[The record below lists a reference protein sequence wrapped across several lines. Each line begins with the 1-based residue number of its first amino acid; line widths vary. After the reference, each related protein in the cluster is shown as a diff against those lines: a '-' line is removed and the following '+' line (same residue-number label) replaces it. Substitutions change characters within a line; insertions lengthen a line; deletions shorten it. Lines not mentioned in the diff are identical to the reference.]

1 MSVAVAPE
9 NQAAIKLKMRGDLS
23 ATRQLYQG
31 VEYWVVKEPVGQKF
45 YQFPPNV
52 YYILQQL
59 DGRVSVEDVLDRYH
73 KQYAPKRL
81 DRDQLQ
87 QLLQRFHKDGL
98 VVADVGGQGLE
109 LLRRGKKQKW
119 MERLSAFSN
128 VLAIRFRG
136 FDPEWMLNFLNRW
149 FGWVFSPAFAICMA
163 MLGVVALGS
172 VIVNWNDFQA
182 RLPGFE
188 QFFDPRKWWLFA
200 IVLGATKVCHE
211 FGHGLACRRFGGEC
225 HEIGV
230 MLLVFTPCLYCNV
243 SDSWRMPNKWHR
255 AVIGA
260 AGMYVELILAI
271 FATFIWWFAE
281 PGIVRDICL
290 QVMLIASVSTVLF
303 NGNPLLRFDGYYIVS
318 DLLEIPNLHQRS
330 AKALSSLLG
339 RYWLGLPPSPDPL
352 LPQNRMWAFAAFTVL
367 AFVYR
372 IFIMVSI
379 FMFLNSWLKP
389 YGLEAVGQAVALM
402 SLLSLIGFPLY
413 KLFRFLTVPGR
424 MMQIKK
430 GQFAIASGIIAATL
444 GLILFVPWPHYIK
457 CRVLMIPNRL
467 ETIYAREGGVVRQLY
482 VQPGTKVT
490 AGQLLAEL
498 ENLDLSLELEQAKG
512 SLEEVQHKRELAQ
525 RSANVDTSSNI
536 DYLREISALNSEA
549 EELRKKIVLLQSRL
563 GAMKITSPIDGSV
576 VATPIQEQLPGEVD
590 SPLVD
595 RQPIITGS
603 QEHYTLSR
611 GERLCEVADFSQWRA
626 VILLQE
632 NQIDFVH
639 EGQNT
644 WIRLHSAADKT
655 IETKVDFVGVSDR
668 LTMRQ
673 QREETIDTM
682 QQRIRVPDIVS
693 ELVAK
698 MYQEEIQYFAEAK
711 VDPKGLPLKVG
722 LDGQCRLYA
731 GNRSLAARLWWWFN
745 ANFGT

>member
-1 MSVAVAPE
+1 MSVAAPPE
-9 NQAAIKLKMRGDLS
+9 PQSAIKLKMRGDLS
-23 ATRQLYQG
+23 AVRQLYQG

-59 DGRVSVEDVLDRYH
+59 DGQTSVEQVLDRYH
-73 KQYAPKRL
+73 KQFSPKRL

-98 VVADVGGQGLE
+98 VVSEVSGQGLE
-109 LLRRGKKQKW
+109 LLRRGKKAKW
-119 MERLSAFSN
+119 MERLSSLSN
-128 VLAIRFRG
+128 ILAIRFRG
-136 FDPEWMLNFLNRW
+136 FDPELILNFLNRW
-149 FGWVFSPAFAICMA
+149 VGWIFSPAFAVMIA
-163 MLGVVALGS
+163 LLGLVALGS
-172 VIVNWNDFQA
+172 VVVNWTDFQA

-200 IVLGATKVCHE
+200 LVLAGTKICHE

-255 AVIGA
+255 AIIGA
-260 AGMYVELILAI
+260 AGMYVELILATL
-271 FATFIWWFAE
+271 ATFVWWFAE
-281 PGIVRDICL
+281 PGVVRDVCL

-389 YGLEAVGQAVALM
+389 YGLEAIGQAIALF
-402 SLLSLIGFPLY
+402 SLTGLVGFPLY
-413 KLFRFLTVPGR
+413 RLIRFLTVPGR
-424 MMQIKK
+424 MMQVKK
-430 GQFAIASGIIAATL
+430 GQFAIATTIIAAVL
-444 GLILFVPWPHYIK
+444 GSILFIPWPHYLS

-467 ETIYAREGGVVRQLY
+467 ETIYAREGGTIRMLPIRPGSE
-482 VQPGTKVT
+482 VQ
-490 AGQLLAEL
+490 AGEVLAEL
-498 ENLDLSLELEQAKG
+498 ENLDLALELEQNRGA
-512 SLEEVQHKRELAQ
+512 LLEVQHKRELAQ
-525 RSANVDTSSNI
+525 RAANVDTRSNI

-549 EELRKKIVLLQSRL
+549 EELRKRIVLLQTRI
-563 GAMKITSPIDGSV
+563 GALRITSPIAGSV
-576 VATPIQEQLPGEVD
+576 VATPIQETLPGEVD
-590 SPLVD
+590 LPLVD
-595 RQPIITGS
+595 RQPLVSGA
-603 QEHYTLSR
+603 QVGYTLSR
-611 GERLCEVADFSQWRA
+611 GERLCEVADFSNWRA

-639 EGQNT
+639 VDQNV

-655 IETKVDFVGVSDR
+655 IETKVGFVGVSDR
-668 LTMRQ
+668 LTLRQ

-682 QQRIRVPDIVS
+682 QQRIRVPDLVS
-693 ELVAK
+693 ELVAR

-745 ANFGT
+745 ANFGS

>member
-1 MSVAVAPE
+1 MSVAAPPE
-9 NQAAIKLKMRGDLS
+9 PQAAIKLKMRGDLS
-23 ATRQLYQG
+23 AVRQLYQG
-31 VEYWVVKEPVGQKF
+31 VEYWVVKEPLGQKF

-59 DGRVSVEDVLDRYH
+59 DGQTSVEQVLDRYH
-73 KQYAPKRL
+73 KQFAPKRL

-98 VVADVGGQGLE
+98 VVSEVSGQGTE
-109 LLRRGKKQKW
+109 LLRRGRKAKW
-119 MERLSAFSN
+119 MERLSSLSN
-128 VLAIRFRG
+128 ILAIRFRG
-136 FDPEWMLNFLNRW
+136 FDPEAVLNFLNRW
-149 FGWVFSPAFAICMA
+149 VGWIFSPAFA
-163 MLGVVALGS
+163 LGIAVLGLVAAGS
-172 VIVNWNDFQA
+172 VIVNWTDFQA

-200 IVLGATKVCHE
+200 LVLAGTKICHE

-255 AVIGA
+255 AIIGA
-260 AGMYVELILAI
+260 AGMYVELILATL
-271 FATFIWWFAE
+271 ATFVWWFAE
-281 PGIVRDICL
+281 PGVVRDVCL

-379 FMFLNSWLKP
+379 FLFLHSWLKP
-389 YGLEAVGQAVALM
+389 YGLEAIGQAIALF
-402 SLLSLIGFPLY
+402 SLLGLLGFPLY
-413 KLFRFLTVPGR
+413 RLIRFLTVPGR

-430 GQFAIASGIIAATL
+430 GQFAIATAIIATVV
-444 GLILFVPWPHYIK
+444 GSILFIPWPHYLR

-467 ETIYAREGGVVRQLY
+467 ETIYAREGGTIRELMIR
-482 VQPGTKVT
+482 PGSEVA
-490 AGQLLAEL
+490 AGQVLAEL
-498 ENLDLSLELEQAKG
+498 ENLDLALELEQNRGA
-512 SLEEVQHKRELAQ
+512 LLEVQHKRELAQ
-525 RSANVDTSSNI
+525 RAANVDTLSNI

-549 EELRKKIVLLQSRL
+549 EELRKRIVLLQSRI
-563 GAMKITSPIDGSV
+563 GALRITSPIAGSV
-576 VATPIQEQLPGEVD
+576 VATPMLETLPGEVD
-590 SPLVD
+590 LPLVD
-595 RQPIITGS
+595 RQPVVSGA
-603 QEHYTLSR
+603 QVGYTLSR
-611 GERLCEVADFSQWRA
+611 GERLCEVADFTNWRA

-639 EGQNT
+639 VDQAVR
-644 WIRLHSAADKT
+644 IRLHSAADKT
-655 IETKVDFVGVSDR
+655 IEAKVGFVGVSDR

-682 QQRIRVPDIVS
+682 QQRIRVPDLVS
-693 ELVAK
+693 ELVAR
-698 MYQEEIQYFAEAK
+698 MYQEEIQYFAEAV

-722 LDGQCRLYA
+722 IDGQCRLYA

>member
-1 MSVAVAPE
+1 MSVAAPPE
-9 NQAAIKLKMRGDLS
+9 PQAAIKLKMRGDLS
-23 ATRQLYQG
+23 AVRQLYQG
-31 VEYWVVKEPVGQKF
+31 VEYWVVKEPLGQKF

-59 DGRVSVEDVLDRYH
+59 DGQTSVEQVLDRYH
-73 KQYAPKRL
+73 KQFAPKRL

-98 VVADVGGQGLE
+98 VVSEVSGQGTE
-109 LLRRGKKQKW
+109 LLRRGRKAKW
-119 MERLSAFSN
+119 MERLSSLSN
-128 VLAIRFRG
+128 ILAIRFRG
-136 FDPEWMLNFLNRW
+136 FDPEAVLNFLNRW
-149 FGWVFSPAFAICMA
+149 VGWIFSPAFA
-163 MLGVVALGS
+163 LGIAVLGLVAAGS
-172 VIVNWNDFQA
+172 VIVNWTDFQA

-200 IVLGATKVCHE
+200 LVLAGTKICHE

-255 AVIGA
+255 AIIGA
-260 AGMYVELILAI
+260 AGMYVELILATL
-271 FATFIWWFAE
+271 ATFVWWFAE
-281 PGIVRDICL
+281 PGVVRDVCL
-290 QVMLIASVSTVLF
+290 QVMLIASVSTVLL

-379 FMFLNSWLKP
+379 FLFLHSWLKP
-389 YGLEAVGQAVALM
+389 YGLEAIGQAIALF
-402 SLLSLIGFPLY
+402 SLLGLVGFPLY
-413 KLFRFLTVPGR
+413 RLIRFLTVPGR

-430 GQFAIASGIIAATL
+430 GQFAIATAIIATVV
-444 GLILFVPWPHYIK
+444 GSILFIPWPHYLR

-467 ETIYAREGGVVRQLY
+467 ETIYAREGGTIRELMIR
-482 VQPGTKVT
+482 PGSEVA
-490 AGQLLAEL
+490 AGQVLAQL
-498 ENLDLSLELEQAKG
+498 ENLDLALELEQNRGA
-512 SLEEVQHKRELAQ
+512 LLEVQHKRELAQ
-525 RSANVDTSSNI
+525 RAANVDTLSNI

-549 EELRKKIVLLQSRL
+549 EELRKRIVLLQSRI
-563 GAMKITSPIDGSV
+563 GALRITSPIAGSV
-576 VATPIQEQLPGEVD
+576 VATPMLETLPGEVD
-590 SPLVD
+590 LPLVD
-595 RQPIITGS
+595 RQPVVSGA
-603 QEHYTLSR
+603 QVGYTLSR
-611 GERLCEVADFSQWRA
+611 GERLCEVADFTNWRA

-639 EGQNT
+639 VDQAVR
-644 WIRLHSAADKT
+644 IRLHSAADKT
-655 IETKVDFVGVSDR
+655 IEAKVGFVGVSDR

-682 QQRIRVPDIVS
+682 QQRIRVPDLVS
-693 ELVAK
+693 ELVAR
-698 MYQEEIQYFAEAK
+698 MYQEEIQYFAEAV

-722 LDGQCRLYA
+722 IDGQCRLYA

>member
-1 MSVAVAPE
+1 MSVAASAEP
-9 NQAAIKLKMRGDLS
+9 QSAIKLKMRGDLS
-23 ATRQLYQG
+23 AVRQLYQG

-52 YYILQQL
+52 YYLLQQL
-59 DGRVSVEDVLDRYH
+59 DGHTSIEQVLDRYH
-73 KQYAPKRL
+73 QQFSPKRL

-98 VVADVGGQGLE
+98 VVSEVGGQGRE
-109 LLRRGKKQKW
+109 LLRRGKKARW
-119 MERLSAFSN
+119 LERLSSLSN
-128 VLAIRFRG
+128 ILAIRFRG
-136 FDPEWMLNFLNRW
+136 FDPEPILNFLNRW
-149 FGWVFSPAFAICMA
+149 VGWVFSPAFALMMA
-163 MLGVVALGS
+163 FLGLIALGS
-172 VIVNWNDFQA
+172 VIVNWTDFQA
-182 RLPGFE
+182 RLPGFG

-200 IVLGATKVCHE
+200 IVLAGTKICHE

-260 AGMYVELILAI
+260 AGMYVELILATL
-271 FATFIWWFAE
+271 ATFVWWFAE
-281 PGIVRDICL
+281 PGVVRDICL
-290 QVMLIASVSTVLF
+290 QIMLIASVSTVLF
-303 NGNPLLRFDGYYIVS
+303 NGNPLLRFDGYYILS

-330 AKALSSLLG
+330 AKALHSLLG
-339 RYWLGLPPSPDPL
+339 TYWLGLPPSPDPL
-352 LPQNRMWAFAAFTVL
+352 LPQNRMWAFATFTVL

-379 FMFLNSWLKP
+379 FLFLNSWLKP
-389 YGLEAVGQAVALM
+389 YGMEAVGQAIALF
-402 SLLSLIGFPLY
+402 SLVGLVGFPSYRLI
-413 KLFRFLTVPGR
+413 RFLTVPGR

-430 GQFAIASGIIAATL
+430 GQFALATAIIATVSS
-444 GLILFVPWPHYIK
+444 LILFVPWPHYLR

-467 ETIYAREGGVVRQLY
+467 ETIYAREGGTIRELPIR
-482 VQPGTKVT
+482 PGSEV
-490 AGQLLAEL
+490 ASGQLLAQL
-498 ENLDLSLELEQAKG
+498 ENLDLSLELEQAQG
-512 SLEEVQHKRELAQ
+512 SLLEVQHKRELAQ
-525 RSANVDTSSNI
+525 RAANVDTQSNI

-549 EELRKKIVLLQSRL
+549 EELRKRIVLLQSRL
-563 GAMKITSPIDGSV
+563 GALRIISPIAGSV
-576 VATPIQEQLPGEVD
+576 VATPIQETLPGEVEL
-590 SPLVD
+590 PLVD
-595 RQPIITGS
+595 RQPVVSGS
-603 QEHYTLSR
+603 QLGYTLSR
-611 GERLCEVADFSQWRA
+611 GERLCEVADFSSWRA

-639 EGQNT
+639 EAQDV

-655 IETKVDFVGVSDR
+655 IKSKVGFVGVSDR
-668 LTMRQ
+668 LTLRQ
-673 QREETIDTM
+673 RREETIDTM
-682 QQRIRVPDIVS
+682 QQRIRVPDLVS
-693 ELVAK
+693 ELVAR
-698 MYQEEIQYFAEAK
+698 MYQEEIQYFAEAQ
-711 VDPKGLPLKVG
+711 VDPAGLPLKVG

>member
-1 MSVAVAPE
+1 MSVAAPPE
-9 NQAAIKLKMRGDLS
+9 PQAAIKLKMRGDLS
-23 ATRQLYQG
+23 AVRQLYQG
-31 VEYWVVKEPVGQKF
+31 VEYWVVKEPLGQKF

-59 DGRVSVEDVLDRYH
+59 DGQTSVEQVLDRYH
-73 KQYAPKRL
+73 KQFAPKRL

-98 VVADVGGQGLE
+98 VVSEVSGQGTE
-109 LLRRGKKQKW
+109 LLRRGRKAKW
-119 MERLSAFSN
+119 MERLSSLSN
-128 VLAIRFRG
+128 ILAIRFRG
-136 FDPEWMLNFLNRW
+136 FDPEAVLNFLNRW
-149 FGWVFSPAFAICMA
+149 VGWIFSPAFA
-163 MLGVVALGS
+163 LGIAVLGLVAAGS
-172 VIVNWNDFQA
+172 VIVNWTDFQA

-200 IVLGATKVCHE
+200 LVLAGTKICHE

-255 AVIGA
+255 AIIGA
-260 AGMYVELILAI
+260 AGMYVELILATL
-271 FATFIWWFAE
+271 ATFVWWFAE
-281 PGIVRDICL
+281 PGVVRDVCL

-379 FMFLNSWLKP
+379 FLFLHSWLKP
-389 YGLEAVGQAVALM
+389 YGLEAIGQAIALF
-402 SLLSLIGFPLY
+402 SLLGLVGFPLY
-413 KLFRFLTVPGR
+413 RLIRFLTVPGR

-430 GQFAIASGIIAATL
+430 GQFAIATAIIATVV
-444 GLILFVPWPHYIK
+444 GSILFIPWPHYLR

-467 ETIYAREGGVVRQLY
+467 ETIYAREGGTIRELMIR
-482 VQPGTKVT
+482 PGSEVA
-490 AGQLLAEL
+490 AGQVLAQL
-498 ENLDLSLELEQAKG
+498 ENLDLALELEQNRGA
-512 SLEEVQHKRELAQ
+512 LLEVQHKRELAQ
-525 RSANVDTSSNI
+525 RAANVDTLSNI

-549 EELRKKIVLLQSRL
+549 EELRKRIVLLQSRI
-563 GAMKITSPIDGSV
+563 GALRITSPIAGSV
-576 VATPIQEQLPGEVD
+576 VATPMLETLPGEVD
-590 SPLVD
+590 LPLVD
-595 RQPIITGS
+595 RQPVVSGA
-603 QEHYTLSR
+603 QVGYTLSR
-611 GERLCEVADFSQWRA
+611 GERLCEVADFTNWRA

-639 EGQNT
+639 VDQAVR
-644 WIRLHSAADKT
+644 IRLHSAADKT
-655 IETKVDFVGVSDR
+655 IEAKVGFVGVSDR

-682 QQRIRVPDIVS
+682 QQRIRVPDLVS
-693 ELVAK
+693 ELVAR
-698 MYQEEIQYFAEAK
+698 MYQEEIQYFAEAV

-722 LDGQCRLYA
+722 IDGQCRLYA

>member
-1 MSVAVAPE
+1 MSVAAPPE
-9 NQAAIKLKMRGDLS
+9 PQSAIKLKMRGDLS
-23 ATRQLYQG
+23 AVRQLYQG

-59 DGRVSVEDVLDRYH
+59 DGQTSVEQVLDRYH
-73 KQYAPKRL
+73 RQFAPKRL

-98 VVADVGGQGLE
+98 VVSEVSGQGLE
-109 LLRRGKKQKW
+109 LLRRGRKAKW
-119 MERLSAFSN
+119 MERLTSVSN
-128 VLAIRFRG
+128 ILAIRFRG
-136 FDPEWMLNFLNRW
+136 FDPEAVLNFLNRW
-149 FGWVFSPAFAICMA
+149 VGWIFSPAFALVIA
-163 MLGVVALGS
+163 FLGLVALGS
-172 VIVNWNDFQA
+172 VIVNWTDFQA

-200 IVLGATKVCHE
+200 LVLAGTKVCHE

-255 AVIGA
+255 AIIGA
-260 AGMYVELILAI
+260 AGMYVELILATL
-271 FATFIWWFAE
+271 ATFVWWFAE

-339 RYWLGLPPSPDPL
+339 RYWLGLPPTPDPL
-352 LPQNRMWAFAAFTVL
+352 LPQNRMWAFATFTIL

-372 IFIMVSI
+372 MVIMVSI
-379 FMFLNSWLKP
+379 FLFLNSWLKP
-389 YGLEAVGQAVALM
+389 YGLEAIGQAIALF
-402 SLLSLIGFPLY
+402 SLLGLVGFPLY
-413 KLFRFLTVPGR
+413 RLIRFLTVPGR
-424 MMQIKK
+424 MMQVKK
-430 GQFAIASGIIAATL
+430 GQFAIATTIIAAVV
-444 GLILFVPWPHYIK
+444 GSILFIPWPHYLR

-467 ETIYAREGGVVRQLY
+467 ETIYAREGGTIRELPIRPGSQVV
-482 VQPGTKVT
+482 
-490 AGQLLAEL
+490 AGQVLAEL
-498 ENLDLSLELEQAKG
+498 ENLDLALELEQNRGAL
-512 SLEEVQHKRELAQ
+512 SEVQHKRELAQ
-525 RSANVDTSSNI
+525 RAANVDTRSNI

-549 EELRKKIVLLQSRL
+549 EELRKRIVLLQTRI
-563 GAMKITSPIDGSV
+563 GALKINSPIDGSV
-576 VATPIQEQLPGEVD
+576 VATPIQETLPGEVD
-590 SPLVD
+590 LPLVD
-595 RQPIITGS
+595 RQPVVSGAQIG
-603 QEHYTLSR
+603 YTISR
-611 GERLCEVADFSQWRA
+611 GERLCEVADFTNWRA

-639 EGQNT
+639 VGQDV

-655 IETKVDFVGVSDR
+655 IETKVGFVGVSER
-668 LTMRQ
+668 LTLRQ

-682 QQRIRVPDIVS
+682 QQRIRVPDLVS
-693 ELVAK
+693 ELVAR
-698 MYQEEIQYFAEAK
+698 MYQEEIQYFAEAQ

>member
-1 MSVAVAPE
+1 MSVAAPPE
-9 NQAAIKLKMRGDLS
+9 PQAAIKLKMRGDLS
-23 ATRQLYQG
+23 AVRQLYQG
-31 VEYWVVKEPVGQKF
+31 VEYWVVKEPLGQKF

-59 DGRVSVEDVLDRYH
+59 DGQTSVEQVLDRYH
-73 KQYAPKRL
+73 KQFAPKRL

-98 VVADVGGQGLE
+98 VVSEVSGQGTE
-109 LLRRGKKQKW
+109 LLRRGRKAKW
-119 MERLSAFSN
+119 MERLSSLSN
-128 VLAIRFRG
+128 ILAIRFRG
-136 FDPEWMLNFLNRW
+136 FDPEAVLNFLNRW
-149 FGWVFSPAFAICMA
+149 VGWIFSPAFA
-163 MLGVVALGS
+163 LGIAVLGLVAAGS
-172 VIVNWNDFQA
+172 VIVNWTDFQA

-200 IVLGATKVCHE
+200 LVLAGTKICHE

-255 AVIGA
+255 AIIGA
-260 AGMYVELILAI
+260 AGMYVELILATL
-271 FATFIWWFAE
+271 ATFVWWFAE
-281 PGIVRDICL
+281 PGVVRDVCL

-379 FMFLNSWLKP
+379 FLFLHSWLKP
-389 YGLEAVGQAVALM
+389 YGLEAIGQAIALF
-402 SLLSLIGFPLY
+402 SLLGLVGFPLY
-413 KLFRFLTVPGR
+413 RLIRFLTVPGR

-430 GQFAIASGIIAATL
+430 GQFAIATAIIATVV
-444 GLILFVPWPHYIK
+444 GSILFIPWPHYLR

-467 ETIYAREGGVVRQLY
+467 ETIYAREGGTIRELMIR
-482 VQPGTKVT
+482 PGSEVA
-490 AGQLLAEL
+490 AGQVLAQL
-498 ENLDLSLELEQAKG
+498 ENLDLALELEQNRGA
-512 SLEEVQHKRELAQ
+512 LLEVQHKRELAQ
-525 RSANVDTSSNI
+525 RAANVDTLSNI

-549 EELRKKIVLLQSRL
+549 EELRKRIVLLQSRI
-563 GAMKITSPIDGSV
+563 GALRITSPIAGSV
-576 VATPIQEQLPGEVD
+576 VATPMLETLPGEVD
-590 SPLVD
+590 LPLVD
-595 RQPIITGS
+595 RQPVVSGA
-603 QEHYTLSR
+603 QVGYTLSR
-611 GERLCEVADFSQWRA
+611 GERLCEVADFTNWRA

-639 EGQNT
+639 VDQAVR
-644 WIRLHSAADKT
+644 IRLHSAADKT
-655 IETKVDFVGVSDR
+655 IEAKVGFVGVSDR

-682 QQRIRVPDIVS
+682 QQRIRVPDLVS
-693 ELVAK
+693 ELVAR
-698 MYQEEIQYFAEAK
+698 MYQEEIQYFAEAV

-722 LDGQCRLYA
+722 IDGQCRLYA

-745 ANFGT
+745 AKFGT